1 MTAPAAA
8 RLDREAVVRT
18 AADLADREGWSA
30 VTLSRVAKEVDR
42 HVTSL
47 YAHVDSLAD
56 LQRQVAMLAIDELT
70 EQVWRAALG
79 RVEGEALRAVAEV
92 YRNFGRDHRGR
103 SDAIASASLDRE
115 VAAHG
120 RRLAEGVRAVFR
132 SFGLDEGQA
141 AVAHAVFSAAVQGL
155 VRSGRD
161 QAALEDVVSLLEV
174 GMATGRW
181 PA

>member
-1 MTAPAAA
+1 MTASQAA
-8 RLDREAVVRT
+8 RLDREAVVRV

-56 LQRQVAMLAIDELT
+56 LQRQVAVLAIDELT
-70 EQVWRAALG
+70 EQVWRAVLG
-79 RVEGEALRAVAEV
+79 RVQGDALRAVAAV
-92 YRNFGRDHRGR
+92 YRDFGRDHPGR
-103 SDAIASASLDRE
+103 SDAIAHAGLDEE
-115 VAAHG
+115 VAEHG

-132 SFGLDEGQA
+132 SYGLGDERA
-141 AVAHAVFSAAVQGL
+141 AVAHGVFSATVIGL
-155 VRSGRD
+155 VRAHRG
-161 QAALEDVVSLLEV
+161 QGSLDDAVELFEA
-174 GMATGRW
+174 GLASGRW